1 MGNKVKKL
9 TMDQPANYQ
18 IKVPGVLSEHRSDW
32 GVRMEIT
39 VERAGQSSP
48 NTTLTGNLDQAALLG
63 LLRQLNSLGLPLI
76 SVNCIDFKELNDELL
91 DI

>member
-39 VERAGQSSP
+39 VKRAGHISQ
-48 NTTLTGNLDQAALLG
+48 NKTITGNIYQVALLG
-63 LLRQLNSLGLPLI
+63 ILRQLNSLGLPLI

>member
-1 MGNKVKKL
+1 MGNKVKML

-48 NTTLTGNLDQAALLG
+48 NTTLTGNLDQAALMG
-63 LLRQLNSLGLPLI
+63 LLRWLYSLGLPI
-76 SVNCIDFKELNDELL
+76 VSVTCLEFTGED
-91 DI
+91 